1 MYTETS
7 SAQSAA
13 RHSAKPL
20 YGHRIFSLGKGKTML
35 HITFTV
41 KGWEWFEGL
50 LISSLKR
57 IFPRAGSL
65 VFPLLFL
72 IGLAGVLGFS
82 QRKESIPIY
91 AAILL
96 AILVLALCGVP
107 ALRAVQYSRNQL
119 LSTPATWKIG
129 GDRIEILSRGKETRV
144 SWKSFGKLTETWH
157 LFLLPSA
164 AHPQSVYFIPKRAFR
179 DDAQRTRFR
188 EMAKRNRP

>member
-1 MYTETS
+1 
-7 SAQSAA
+7 
-13 RHSAKPL
+13 
-20 YGHRIFSLGKGKTML
+20 ML
-35 HITFTV
+35 QISFVV

-82 QRKESIPIY
+82 QNKNALPIY
-91 AAILL
+91 AVILL
-96 AILVLALCGVP
+96 AVLLLALGGVP
-107 ALRAVQYSRNQL
+107 ALRAFQYSRNKL
-119 LSTPATWKIG
+119 LSTPTIWRIG
-129 GDRIEILSRGKETRV
+129 GNRIEILSGGKETKV
-144 SWKSFGKLTETWH
+144 TWQSFGKLAETWH

-179 DDAQRTRFR
+179 DDAQRARFR
-188 EMAKRNRP
+188 EMAQRAQG